1 MPHAMMTACGLSTLH
16 RNIFKKVIGKMKG
29 GSAQRK
35 GAGLPSPVMR
45 PAVMPP
51 STTMPKRTLQFR
63 S

>member
-16 RNIFKKVIGKMKG
+16 RHKFKKVIGKMKG

-35 GAGLPSPVMR
+35 GAGLPVMR

-51 STTMPKRTLQFR
+51 STMPKRTLQFR